1 MTSCAVFIS
10 RRFFFVFSSF
20 FLLVG
25 GGGNGSVL
33 PIYTVHSAGGAIT
46 KCARH
51 PAVFSVSCPKD
62 LKHFNK
68 NSFVSHTVFAVE
80 MCPVACDFL

>member
-1 MTSCAVFIS
+1 MTSCAVS
-10 RRFFFVFSSF
+10 SQEDFFVFSSF